1 MAEANTKTNTGA
13 PQNTAPSEPKF
24 PSEIIDLPSG
34 GKIYGKD
41 SPLYEGKIEIKYMT
55 AREEDIL
62 TSANLIKK
70 GAVLEKL
77 MDSLILT
84 QGVKTTSLVL
94 GDKNAIMVAIRIL
107 AYGPEYVTEI
117 TDPDSGQ
124 KVEHTFNLADCPFK
138 ELPKDVDYSANEF
151 GFTLPVAKV
160 PIRWRLITG
169 LEEDRID
176 RELNAKKKIGHMI
189 QTGITSRLKHIIVEL
204 DGERDIM
211 ELSRLIHL
219 LPIKDSQEIRKYLQ
233 QVTPG
238 LDLDKTA
245 IAPSGREVKFT
256 VTFGVSFFRP
266 FFGI

>member
-204 DGERDIM
+204 DGERDTNKIGSM
-211 ELSRLIHL
+211 VEDMLS
-219 LPIKDSQEIRKYLQ
+219 KDSLALRNEITRVSPDIDMKQ
-233 QVTPG
+233 
-238 LDLDKTA
+238 D
-245 IAPSGREVKFT
+245 
-256 VTFGVSFFRP
+256 VTFEGGETVEVDIPLTATFFWP
-266 FFGI
+266 NT